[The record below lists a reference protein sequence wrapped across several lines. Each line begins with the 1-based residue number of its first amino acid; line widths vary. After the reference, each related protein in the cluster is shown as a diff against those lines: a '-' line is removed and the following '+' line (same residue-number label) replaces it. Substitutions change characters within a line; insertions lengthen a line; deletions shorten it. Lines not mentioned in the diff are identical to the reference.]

1 MRTLVRTS
9 IGKQLPKRWLIHPKA
24 EDDGEDADSALGDD
38 EYVMSLP
45 IMVLSNDRTVQ
56 LSGPA

>member
-1 MRTLVRTS
+1 M
-9 IGKQLPKRWLIHPKA
+9 PKRELIHPKA

-38 EYVMSLP
+38 EYVTSLP